1 MSNRPV
7 GTRQAR
13 ELLRVAFGPSVVAL
27 VVIAAVVLL
36 QLLIANSDMTGAFGA
51 IASMWLGV
59 HQVPVSIG
67 GRELGVMPLLP
78 VLAMI
83 WGTART
89 TAAATAPNS
98 SWLVT
103 RWVVGSALGGPILIA
118 AILLAV
124 IHDAASVIS
133 ELQTPSALRAFFSVL
148 VVHAIGALIGVG
160 SKVGRRALTTSRAA
174 SPLPTWLPEALRA
187 AIAGVLALFGLS
199 GVVTAV
205 SLVVHWS
212 TMHDLFAITDSVFG
226 QLSLT
231 LLSILYIPNVIVGAS
246 AIAVGSSAHV
256 GLAAFSSFTV
266 FGGDI
271 PAVPVLAAVP
281 TPPLGPIW
289 VALLIVGA
297 ASAVALGQQCAR
309 RPLPIGPATGKLLV
323 ASVLAALTM
332 ALLGYAGGG
341 RLGNFG
347 DVGVDQATFAPA
359 VFLWFAGIGGLTVA
373 MSGGLTRKP
382 RPVAAPEP
390 VAEPQ
395 PEPEPEEEEEA
406 EDAELEYV
414 DVDPEPELEP
424 DQPLVSWSAD
434 EPATDEPEVTEAA
447 PAEYVDRYVEYDD
460 MQETVQEARPR
471 SYDDLDDD
479 PEDHFIVDDISDD
492 PVTGDNPRNA
502 GD

>member
-36 QLLIANSDMTGAFGA
+36 QLLIANSDMTGALGA

-98 SWLVT
+98 SWFVT
-103 RWVVGSALGGPILIA
+103 RWVVASALGGPILVA

-133 ELQTPSALRAFFSVL
+133 ELQTPSALRAFCSVL
-148 VVHAIGALIGVG
+148 IVHVIGALIGVG
-160 SKVGRRALTTSRAA
+160 SKVGRRTLAA
-174 SPLPTWLPEALRA
+174 SPLPGWLPEAFRA
-187 AIAGVLALFGLS
+187 ATAGVLALFGLS
-199 GVVTAV
+199 GAVTAA
-205 SLVVHWS
+205 SLVVHWG
-212 TMHDLFAITDSVFG
+212 TMHDLFAITDSLFG

-281 TPPLGPIW
+281 SPPLGPIW

-309 RPLPIGPATGKLLV
+309 RPLPIGAATGKLLV

-347 DVGVDQATFAPA
+347 DVGVDQSTFAPA
-359 VFLWFAGIGGLTVA
+359 VFLWFAGVGGLTVA

-382 RPVAAPEP
+382 RPVAPPQPAP
-390 VAEPQ
+390 VEPQ
-395 PEPEPEEEEEA
+395 PEPEFG
-406 EDAELEYV
+406 EDAVGAYVGEDEDIEDLEYV
-414 DVDPEPELEP
+414 EADPEP
-424 DQPLVSWSAD
+424 DQPLVSWSAEETAT
-434 EPATDEPEVTEAA
+434 EPDVPEAEPDA
-447 PAEYVDRYVEYDD
+447 YVDRFVEYDD
-460 MQETVQEARPR
+460 VQETVYEPGPR
-471 SYDDLDDD
+471 RHDDLDDD
-479 PEDHFIVDDISDD
+479 PEDHFIVDDMPDD
-492 PVTGDNPRNA
+492 PVTGDQPRRA

>member
-13 ELLRVAFGPSVVAL
+13 ELLRVAFGPSIVAL

-103 RWVVGSALGGPILIA
+103 RWVVASALGGPILVA

-124 IHDAASVIS
+124 IHDAASVIG
-133 ELQTPSALRAFFSVL
+133 ELQTPNALRAFCSVL
-148 VVHAIGALIGVG
+148 VVHVIGALIGVG
-160 SKVGRRALTTSRAA
+160 SKVGRRTLDTLPLPGWLPDAIRAA
-174 SPLPTWLPEALRA
+174 V
-187 AIAGVLALFGLS
+187 AGVLALFGLS

-205 SLVVHWS
+205 SLVVHWG
-212 TMHDLFAITDSVFG
+212 TMHDLFAITDSLFG

-297 ASAVALGQQCAR
+297 ASAVAVGQQCAR
-309 RPLPIGPATGKLLV
+309 RPLPLGPATAKLLT
-323 ASVLAALTM
+323 ASVLAAVTM
-332 ALLGYAGGG
+332 ALAGYAGGG

-347 DVGVDQATFAPA
+347 SVGVDQSTFGPA
-359 VFLWFAGIGGLTVA
+359 VFLWFVGIGGLTVA
-373 MSGGLTRKP
+373 MSGGLTRRP
-382 RPVAAPEP
+382 RPVAP
-390 VAEPQ
+390 
-395 PEPEPEEEEEA
+395 PEPEPAPPQPEAPDEVDDDVVESTIQYEEP
-406 EDAELEYV
+406 
-414 DVDPEPELEP
+414 DPEPELEP
-424 DQPLVSWSAD
+424 DEPLVSWSAD
-434 EPATDEPEVTEAA
+434 EPSADEPEVREAA
-447 PAEYVDRYVEYDD
+447 PDEYVDGYVEYDD
-460 MQETVQEARPR
+460 VQEAVAEPRPR
-471 SYDDLDDD
+471 RYEDLEDD
-479 PEDHFIVDDISDD
+479 PEDHFIVDDIPDD
-492 PVTGDNPRNA
+492 PATGDQPRRT